1 LNSFQRK
8 FTSEVRRC
16 DEMERKLNYIEREV
30 LKDEV
35 NIPDV
40 ETADVPS
47 APNPREMVNLEAQL
61 EKTEN
66 EIQELSENSTA
77 LYQNFVELNELK
89 YVLEKTQTFFS
100 AQEQATNLENVGG
113 GGEETTDSK
122 NLGFVAGV
130 VAREKVIGFE
140 RMLWRISRGNVFLRQ
155 AEIETPFKDPKTVS
169 LRCHLSRCYSHKY

>member
-1 LNSFQRK
+1 LQLNPELNAFQRK

-16 DEMERKLNYIEREV
+16 DEMERKLNYIEHEV
-30 LKDEV
+30 VKDEV
-35 NIPDV
+35 AIPDV
-40 ETADVPS
+40 ETPNVPA
-47 APNPREMVNLEAQL
+47 APNPREMVDLEAQL

-113 GGEETTDSK
+113 GGEGEATESK

-169 LRCHLSRCYSHKY
+169 PCNIT